1 MADFKTALNK
11 VLKWE
16 AGYVNDPDDSGGETF
31 AGVSRKN
38 NRTWKGWALIDKHKV
53 GIMLPQG
60 LSRLNDKLFAD
71 KELMSLVDDIYK
83 TKYWDPIQLDL
94 ITSQRV
100 AEEIF
105 DTAVNMGVG
114 TAVKFAYK
122 ACGLT
127 PSTKVTDELITTL
140 VKIKS

>member
-1 MADFKTALNK
+1 MANFNEEFKK
-11 VLKWE
+11 VILVE
-16 AGYVNDPDDSGGETF
+16 GGYVNDPDDAGGETF

-38 NRTWKGWALIDKHKV
+38 NKNWKGWPIIDKHKV
-53 GIMLPQG
+53 GIMLPQD
-60 LSRLNDKLFAD
+60 LSRLNEKLFAD
-71 KELMSLVDDIYK
+71 DKLMALVDELYK
-83 TKYWDPIQLDL
+83 SNYWDPIQLDL

-114 TAVKFAYK
+114 TAVKFAYE
-122 ACGLT
+122 ACGLE
-127 PSTKVTDELITTL
+127 PSTKVTTELINTL

>member
-1 MADFKTALNK
+1 MADFKKALSK

-16 AGYVNDPDDSGGETF
+16 AGYVNDPDDAGGETF

-38 NRTWKGWALIDKHKV
+38 NKNWKGWPIIDKYKV
-53 GIMLPQG
+53 GIMLPQD
-60 LSRLNDKLFAD
+60 LSRLNEKLFAD
-71 KELMSLVDDIYK
+71 DKLMALVDELYK
-83 TKYWDPIQLDL
+83 SNYWDPIQLDI
-94 ITSQRV
+94 ITSQRI

-114 TAVKFAYK
+114 TAVKFAYE
-122 ACGLT
+122 ACGLE
-127 PSTKVTDELITTL
+127 PSTKVTTELINTL

>member
-38 NRTWKGWALIDKHKV
+38 NRTWKGWDIIDKHKV

-60 LSRLNDKLFAD
+60 LSRLNDRLFKD
-71 KELMSLVDDIYK
+71 KELMNFVDNLYK
-83 TKYWDPIQLDL
+83 DKYWDPIQLDL

-114 TAVKFAYK
+114 TAVKFAYE
-122 ACGLT
+122 ACGLPT
-127 PSTKVTDELITTL
+127 STKVTDELITTL